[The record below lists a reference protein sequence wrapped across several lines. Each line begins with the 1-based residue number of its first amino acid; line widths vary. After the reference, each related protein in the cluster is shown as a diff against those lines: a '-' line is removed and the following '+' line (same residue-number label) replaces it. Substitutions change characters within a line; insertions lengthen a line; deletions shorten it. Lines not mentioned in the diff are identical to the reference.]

1 LSATPARQVAY
12 EVLRRVFEHGAWA
25 DRTLRAAAERSR
37 LEGRERALAQR
48 LAYGAVQRRGTCD
61 ELIERLAGRRMRKI
75 DPPLAAALRLG
86 MFELLFDDSV
96 AEHAAVDQ
104 AVELA
109 KGGRDGG
116 RRHSGAGMVNAVLRR
131 AAREREELL
140 ATLGEATA
148 AEAAISH
155 SLPPWIAELWWDER
169 GPEQA
174 LALMRAANEPPART
188 YRVNPAREAAAGEP
202 LEARLRAAGV
212 ELAPAPELIQGLQGA
227 ALLEV
232 SGGDWEAVEAAVGA
246 GDLTPQSP
254 GSAAAVALLGVQPG
268 ERVLDLCAAPG
279 IKTTQLAA
287 VAGAA
292 GSVTAVERDGAR
304 ASTLIERCELA
315 GVGDLVEVVV
325 ADGTRLDPTGDYDR
339 VLVDAP
345 CSGLGTLASRPDARW
360 HRDAE
365 SIEPT
370 AVLQEELLRTGAAA
384 LRPGGSLIYSVCTIS
399 RREAVPVVEAALA
412 ADPALRADD
421 LGALCA
427 PLADDTDPRFLQTLP
442 GRDRSDGFF
451 IARMTR
457 AGG

>member
-1 LSATPARQVAY
+1 VPGAY
-12 EVLRRVFEHGAWA
+12 EVARVDE
-25 DRTLRAAAERSR
+25 E
-37 LEGRERALAQR
+37 ALA
-48 LAYGAVQRRGTCD
+48 
-61 ELIERLAGRRMRKI
+61 AGRI
-75 DPPLAAALRLG
+75 
-86 MFELLFDDSV
+86 
-96 AEHAAVDQ
+96 
-104 AVELA
+104 
-109 KGGRDGG
+109 
-116 RRHSGAGMVNAVLRR
+116 
-131 AAREREELL
+131 
-140 ATLGEATA
+140 
-148 AEAAISH
+148 
-155 SLPPWIAELWWDER
+155 W
-169 GPEQA
+169 
-174 LALMRAANEPPART
+174 
-188 YRVNPAREAAAGEP
+188 
-202 LEARLRAAGV
+202 
-212 ELAPAPELIQGLQGA
+212 
-227 ALLEV
+227 
-232 SGGDWEAVEAAVGA
+232 
-246 GDLTPQSP
+246 PQSR
-254 GSAAAVALLGVQPG
+254 GSQVAGLCVRSGEG

-287 VAGAA
+287 LAGAA